1 MKKTILL
8 LLFIFAIKSSFAE
21 CSMSGMYFFPE
32 TKKISVNSMFII
44 QGYSFSQETIKS
56 FEERKV
62 YLESDEGELVELN
75 LQEIFVGQKQL
86 TQAIFCLSSEL
97 KPNKKYF
104 LKYSEKSGNEEKG
117 ISMYKRDKEESEKV
131 YWETIDKKSIKR
143 LNSNLKL
150 EFEKTEVIHYGCG
163 PEANAIFK
171 IMNRPESEIWYKT
184 EVVEIGTG
192 NKSVYYIKEWNGKL
206 NVGHSMCSGAF
217 TFKKD
222 GKYKVRF
229 TPMNIDGKKL
239 DTTEWSTFESPFM
252 NNKSPFGN

>member
-1 MKKTILL
+1 MGVPYYFTHIIKRYPNIIKKKMNCDNFYLDSNSI
-8 LLFIFAIKSSFAE
+8 IYDAIDKVKNVDNFE
-21 CSMSGMYFFPE
+21 IDLIEEVC
-32 TKKISVNSMFII
+32 KKIHFYI
-44 QGYSFSQETIKS
+44 
-56 FEERKV
+56 
-62 YLESDEGELVELN
+62 
-75 LQEIFVGQKQL
+75 
-86 TQAIFCLSSEL
+86 SEL